1 MGSGL
6 VELKYSSVVI
16 SLVEADEYGNELFDS
31 LPIIIKEEDLKHSG
45 LFLKYDLTKFFVFV
59 QFQNYFSL
67 RRFQFDE
74 IFRIFN

>member
-1 MGSGL
+1 M
-6 VELKYSSVVI
+6 ELKYSSVVI

-59 QFQNYFSL
+59 FNKNVKSRQIIFQEKPTVF
-67 RRFQFDE
+67 E
-74 IFRIFN
+74 MG